1 MHRFSVNY
9 ELWNIIY
16 VKLPNSLLWRR
27 LSDKQLQSWAPE
39 MQSEFFAF
47 SIRRLWNSRT
57 FPGHINKA
65 SFVTSILCHEHPLS
79 CFFLKHLCCCVLWW
93 NAVRQHCS
101 ALLRA
106 LADLRAVSESKSQHL
121 SVKVQMSH
129 KASSANADGMQ
140 KCATQTGPFWTPA
153 RLPREVSMKS
163 ILQPP
168 SCFGSGWT
176 PNTPRYMLVLTMRCM
191 WYW

>member
-1 MHRFSVNY
+1 MSNFQTVCC
-9 ELWNIIY
+9 EE
-16 VKLPNSLLWRR
+16 
-27 LSDKQLQSWAPE
+27 D
-39 MQSEFFAF
+39 
-47 SIRRLWNSRT
+47 SRT
-57 FPGHINKA
+57 NSYKAEHRKCNLSSSHFQFVGFEIPEHFPDISTKHPLSRA
-65 SFVTSILCHEHPLS
+65 SFVM
-79 CFFLKHLCCCVLWW
+79 FFLKHLCCCVLWW
-93 NAVRQHCS
+93 HAVRQHCS